1 MEIENLEKA
10 IAKLEGID
18 PASEY
23 AYENALLAFISI
35 KQLPVLIYTLP
46 AGTFLF
52 RTRTHNDEGFFNS
65 IDEIN
70 LPPRQL
76 IKDFARCNRPFQS
89 IFYAAENRPTS
100 FMELAEY
107 WAETKSFGETLNV
120 TIGRWELLNPLDLI
134 LVTSPNPENRISEFD
149 KYHGTALDGF
159 LEEQQGEAREAATR
173 FFDYMFSKYRK
184 PAKNDLLTYIIT
196 TAYSNLAILHGN
208 GNVHGIYY
216 PSVPFGQQGVNIAIN
231 QEFATDINLRLTHAV
246 KNTFRIDQNEHG
258 KHSFTETN
266 RTMTENIDLENKT
279 IQWKEE

>member
-1 MEIENLEKA
+1 MELENLENA
-10 IAKLEGID
+10 IAKLESID
-18 PASEY
+18 SSSEY
-23 AYENALLAFISI
+23 AYEKALLAFISI
-35 KQLPVLIYTLP
+35 KQLPILIYTLP

-52 RTRTHNDEGFFNS
+52 RTRTHNNEDFFHS
-65 IDEIN
+65 VDEIN
-70 LPPRQL
+70 LPPSQF

-89 IFYAAENRPTS
+89 VFYASENRPTS
-100 FMELAEY
+100 FMELVEY
-107 WAETKSFGETLNV
+107 WAETKNFGETLDV

-134 LVTSPNPENRISEFD
+134 LVTSPNPKNRISEFD

-173 FFDYMFSKYRK
+173 FFEYMFSKYRK

-216 PSVPFGQQGVNIAIN
+216 PSVLFGQQGVNIAIN
-231 QEFATDINLRLTHAV
+231 QEFSRDNNLRLTHVV
-246 KNTFRIDQNEHG
+246 KNTFRIDENELG

-266 RTMTENIDLENKT
+266 RIMTENIDWENKV
-279 IQWKEE
+279 INWE

>member
-18 PASEY
+18 PTSEY
-23 AYENALLAFISI
+23 AYEKALLAFISI
-35 KQLPVLIYTLP
+35 KKLPVLIYTLP

-52 RTRTHNDEGFFNS
+52 RTRTHNNEVFFNS
-65 IDEIN
+65 INDIN
-70 LPPRQL
+70 LPDNKL
-76 IKDFARCNRPFQS
+76 IKNFARCNRPFQS
-89 IFYAAENRPTS
+89 VFYASENRHTS

-107 WAETKSFGETLNV
+107 WAETKNFSETLDV
-120 TIGRWELLNPLDLI
+120 TIGRWELLNPIDLI
-134 LVTSPNPENRISEFD
+134 LVTSPNPADRISEFD
-149 KYHGTALDGF
+149 KHHGTALDGF
-159 LEEQQGEAREAATR
+159 LEEQKGEAKEAAER
-173 FFDYMFSKYRK
+173 FFSYMFSKYRK

-231 QEFATDINLRLTHAV
+231 QEFATDINLSLTHAV
-246 KNTFRIDQNEHG
+246 KNSFRIDQNELG

-266 RTMTENIDLENKT
+266 RIMTENIDLENKT
-279 IQWKEE
+279 IKWEEE

>member
-1 MEIENLEKA
+1 MELENLEKS
-10 IAKLEGID
+10 IAKLESID
-18 PASEY
+18 SSSEY
-23 AYENALLAFISI
+23 AYEKALLAFISI

-52 RTRTHNDEGFFNS
+52 RTRTHNDEVFFNS
-65 IDEIN
+65 IDDIN
-70 LPPRQL
+70 LPPSQL

-89 IFYAAENRPTS
+89 VFYASENRPTS

-107 WAETKSFGETLNV
+107 WAETKDFGQTLNI
-120 TIGRWELLNPLDLI
+120 TIGRWELLNPIDLI
-134 LVTSPNPENRISEFD
+134 LVTSPNPEDRISEFD

-173 FFDYMFSKYRK
+173 FFAYMFSKYRK

-208 GNVHGIYY
+208 NNVHGIYY

-231 QEFATDINLRLTHAV
+231 QEFATEINLRLTHAV
-246 KNTFRIDQNEHG
+246 KNTFRIDENEHG

-266 RTMTENIDLENKT
+266 RIMTENIDLENKT
-279 IQWKEE
+279 IKWDEE